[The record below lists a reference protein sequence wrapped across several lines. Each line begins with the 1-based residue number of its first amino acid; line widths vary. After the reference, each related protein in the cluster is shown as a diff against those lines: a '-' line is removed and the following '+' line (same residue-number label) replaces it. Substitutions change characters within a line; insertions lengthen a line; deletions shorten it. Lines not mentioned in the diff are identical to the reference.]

1 MVDGKAESGERK
13 AVNQMEWNVR
23 EDMVDEL
30 RAAGVAGITSR
41 VQAMLV
47 FQHCTVHSMSV
58 LDFVSRFYLDG
69 LRVVPLPVQTVP
81 VASVA
86 VGSPVGAPVVQKPDS
101 TGVNKVGE
109 QAAAAGVCWKYACWR
124 DEKLAA
130 DRLEMLR
137 KHIAE
142 VQESDPANS
151 WLDHLRGQAAALAR
165 VVEPVPTLGLVGD
178 DRPDSENTP
187 RCVEPLSAATGEAE
201 HGDVECGADSKES
214 GEPCRAATAEFE
226 PKERIAD
233 LLSNPSVAHED
244 KPAEEVRRDSRGR
257 VLTNQA
263 QLTELIDLGGRLGM
277 ARSVVEDSLCKNLKV
292 PKADQ
297 APRDQVAKVIEN
309 MKRKI
314 GVA

>member
-1 MVDGKAESGERK
+1 
-13 AVNQMEWNVR
+13 MEWNVR

-30 RAAGVAGITSR
+30 RAAGVAGITSKL
-41 VQAMLV
+41 QAMLV
-47 FQHCTVHSMSV
+47 FQHCSVHSMSV
-58 LDFVSRFYLDG
+58 FDFVSRFHLDG
-69 LRVVPLPVQTVP
+69 LRIVPLQPAADSVP
-81 VASVA
+81 SAASSEEWID
-86 VGSPVGAPVVQKPDS
+86 GLSLPGPVGAVVQKPDS
-101 TGVNKVGE
+101 TGVNPVGVL
-109 QAAAAGVCWKYACWR
+109 AATAGVVWKYAFWR
-124 DEKLAA
+124 EEKLAA

-142 VQESDPANS
+142 VQESDPQNS

-178 DRPDSENTP
+178 DRPNSENTQ
-187 RCVEPLSAATGEAE
+187 CQVEPLSAATGEAE
-201 HGDVECGADSKES
+201 HGDVASGADSKES
-214 GEPCRAATAEFE
+214 GKPCCAATAEFE
-226 PKERIAD
+226 SKERIAD
-233 LLSNPSVAHED
+233 LLSNPSAVHED

-257 VLTNQA
+257 VLTNAA
-263 QLTELIDLGGRLGM
+263 QLQELIDLGGRLGM

-292 PKADQ
+292 PKSDQ